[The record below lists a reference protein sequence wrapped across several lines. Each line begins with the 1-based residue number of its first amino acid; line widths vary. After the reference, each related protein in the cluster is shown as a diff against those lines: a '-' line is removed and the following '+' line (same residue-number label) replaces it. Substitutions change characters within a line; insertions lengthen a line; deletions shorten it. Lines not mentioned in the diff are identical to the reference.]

1 MEQKMSDQNR
11 KLWPFKP
18 RNAFVSSILIL
29 ALSLAAFVIAK
40 TIYAWP
46 GEGLER
52 IILFGIFILSLLPI
66 LFRLADIL
74 IERSKQE
81 KDKQKSHIKPQLSIT
96 PEEYMMDRLVYKIHV
111 YDRLSKRHEL
121 LYKATS
127 LVGIILAASVPVLI
141 NLQVNSIVPTVLS
154 LIVTIL
160 VSVEKLFHFREHW
173 RNYDEMAAIL
183 RSEQLKFQTRA
194 GEYAPKEQA
203 PDQNKNFNEAQNPEA
218 GEPVTEGQQTDG
230 NQNVAETQNATSG
243 KHVRKDHNSDSA
255 FKMFVSRIEQAISDE
270 RKETI
275 EMRTRED
282 AAK

>member
-1 MEQKMSDQNR
+1 MSDQNR

-29 ALSLAAFVIAK
+29 ALSLAGFIIVK

-46 GEGLER
+46 GEGLELVTLLVMT
-52 IILFGIFILSLLPI
+52 IIGLLPI
-66 LFRLADIL
+66 LLRLADIL
-74 IERSKQE
+74 IERSAVTTQDKNKQ
-81 KDKQKSHIKPQLSIT
+81 DSHIKPRLSIT
-96 PEEYMMDRLVYKIHV
+96 PEEYMKDRVIYKLRI
-111 YDRLSKRHEL
+111 YEERGEEQKRLYRM
-121 LYKATS
+121 TS
-127 LVGIILAASVPVLI
+127 LVGIILASSVPVLI
-141 NLQVNSIVPTVLS
+141 NLQVNTIVPTVLS

-194 GEYAPKEQA
+194 GEYARKEQA
-203 PDQNKNFNEAQNPEA
+203 PDQNKNFNEAQNPQA
-218 GEPVTEGQQTDG
+218 GEPVTEGQQTEG
-230 NQNVAETQNATSG
+230 NQNEAETQNATSG
-243 KHVRKDHNSDSA
+243 KHVRKDHDSDSA

-282 AAK
+282 ATK

>member
-40 TIYAWP
+40 TIYSWP

-52 IILFGIFILSLLPI
+52 IILFGISILSLLPI
-66 LFRLADIL
+66 LLRLADIL
-74 IERSKQE
+74 IERSTQE
-81 KDKQKSHIKPQLSIT
+81 KDKQKSHIKEHLSIT
-96 PEEYMMDRLVYKIHV
+96 PDEYMKDRVIYKLDV

-121 LYKATS
+121 LYKTTS

-173 RNYDEMAAIL
+173 RNYDEMAAFL

-194 GEYAPKEQA
+194 GEYA
-203 PDQNKNFNEAQNPEA
+203 
-218 GEPVTEGQQTDG
+218 
-230 NQNVAETQNATSG
+230 
-243 KHVRKDHNSDSA
+243 RKDENSDPS
-255 FKMFVSRIEQAISDE
+255 FQKFVARTERAIIDE